1 MTIEALILTEHN
13 RLVEL
18 ERTIE
23 AGLKTF
29 VDVGNA
35 LLEIRDGKLY
45 RGTDGTFEEYCGNR
59 WSLTSVQAKR
69 LIDGAIIATNIE
81 PTGSKIVSESHLRPL
96 KNLRPDEQREVYQR
110 AVETAPNGM
119 VSAAHVEKVVKAY
132 KQEIEPIEPE
142 EPFLPDDEN
151 RVLYEEPAPEAEQV
165 EPSGF
170 DPSIHQAYC
179 KYCYQTH
186 SDWEASADHSEAAWY
201 CERCEHA
208 TADRFIDFEPVPE
221 QREEETENPT
231 SEEIDPASLLEMQ
244 YQTVRI
250 QVEHWVDAELAQT
263 REKYRKELWNTMVKI
278 DRERGGY

>member
-59 WSLTSVQAKR
+59 WSFTSVQAKR

-110 AVETAPNGM
+110 AVETAPMLSVSPQSQQRGRYQPSEGVKGRNGRR
-119 VSAAHVEKVVKAY
+119 KRR
-132 KQEIEPIEPE
+132 
-142 EPFLPDDEN
+142 L
-151 RVLYEEPAPEAEQV
+151 R
-165 EPSGF
+165 
-170 DPSIHQAYC
+170 
-179 KYCYQTH
+179 
-186 SDWEASADHSEAAWY
+186 
-201 CERCEHA
+201 
-208 TADRFIDFEPVPE
+208 
-221 QREEETENPT
+221 
-231 SEEIDPASLLEMQ
+231 PASGNGRW
-244 YQTVRI
+244 Y
-250 QVEHWVDAELAQT
+250 
-263 REKYRKELWNTMVKI
+263 REGRSDEQ
-278 DRERGGY
+278 